1 MPPRPARL
9 RTAAEWLPSD
19 ANGRRLRA
27 LLLPPPHLTRD
38 AACSAAPCSSLAWPR
53 RGRLLAAYLAPLTVP
68 FTTRPLVAYSFWSL
82 FLYSSYDACHTWTVP
97 GAPLVPLLTT
107 HSSSATISMRRSS
120 WETNTTPPSKWL
132 RAIARASIVSR
143 SRWLVGSSSSK
154 MCGER
159 HASSAKARRDFWPP
173 ERNLMGLSARSPE
186 RPKRPRYLRA
196 SSTETP
202 SEVRSRMWLTELFS
216 GSIISM
222 WCCVNL
228 ATISLAC
235 RPTWPSV
242 GWISPVS
249 SRRNVDL
256 PAPSAILGMGACHIR
271 NGCTPC

>member
-143 SRWLVGSSSSK
+143 SRWLVGSSSSSRLHGVSI
-154 MCGER
+154 MR
-159 HASSAKARRDFWPP
+159 HSATRAFSPPDSVESLSLTLSSLNM
-173 ERNLMGLSARSPE
+173 NLPSNARSCSYSKSVVDAACS
-186 RPKRPRYLRA
+186 RVWITDLSRG
-196 SSTETP
+196 ST
-202 SEVRSRMWLTELFS
+202 
-216 GSIISM
+216 
-222 WCCVNL
+222 L
-228 ATISLAC
+228 AWSC
-235 RPTWPSV
+235 SK
-242 GWISPVS
+242 
-249 SRRNVDL
+249 N
-256 PAPSAILGMGACHIR
+256 
-271 NGCTPC
+271 